1 MNIAELE
8 LLKNTLEE
16 AERADTG
23 SGHWLPEEFKR
34 DLRESIELVK
44 REIQILKA
52 QPQVERIRLE
62 DRTII
67 IKNRDGSTTTFYDDD
82 DLQ

>member
-1 MNIAELE
+1 MNVAELE

-16 AERADTG
+16 AERANTG
-23 SGHWLPEEFKR
+23 SGHWLPEKFKR
-34 DLRESIELVK
+34 DLRESIKLVK
-44 REIQILKA
+44 REIQILKV

-62 DRTII
+62 DRTI